1 LQEDLREQLGS
12 MDNDGHEQLASQ
24 PAAVTPIAD
33 LEELLSKWDGS
44 SPATQELLHH
54 ASGGS
59 GEDHL
64 EMKEIGPEDID
75 VILHQS
81 GVDSSSFAGQ

>member
-1 LQEDLREQLGS
+1 

-24 PAAVTPIAD
+24 PAVTPIAD

-44 SPATQELLHH
+44 SQELLHH
-54 ASGGS
+54 GTGASG
-59 GEDHL
+59 DDLL
-64 EMKEIGPEDID
+64 EMKEIEPKDID
-75 VILHQS
+75 VILDQS